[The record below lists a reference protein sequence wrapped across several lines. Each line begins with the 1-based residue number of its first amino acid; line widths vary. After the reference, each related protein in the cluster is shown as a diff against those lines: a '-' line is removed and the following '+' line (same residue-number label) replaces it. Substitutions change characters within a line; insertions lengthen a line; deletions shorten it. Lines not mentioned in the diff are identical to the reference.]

1 MTLRNLTHADLPP
14 GVTLRR
20 VPMKRKR
27 AKTRSKAMQSH
38 MDRVAEMGCIAC
50 ALSGNPGT
58 PAELHHPR
66 TDAGGGQKAPD
77 SDVIPLCPA
86 HHRGTLHPKVPS
98 IHRDRSAFIETFGSE
113 ADLLAWVRNVQ
124 GKLA

>member
-1 MTLRNLTHADLPP
+1 MTLRNLTNADLPP

-27 AKTRSKAMQSH
+27 RPSRSKAMQAH

-86 HHRGTLHPKVPS
+86 HHRGTLHPRVPS
-98 IHRDRSAFIETFGSE
+98 IHRDRNVFIATFGSE
-113 ADLLAWVRNVQ
+113 AELLVRVREANRE
-124 GKLA
+124 LA

>member
-1 MTLRNLTHADLPP
+1 MTLRNLTNADLPP

-27 AKTRSKAMQSH
+27 AKTRSKTMQAH

-77 SDVIPLCPA
+77 SEVIPLCPA
-86 HHRGTLHPKVPS
+86 HHRGTRHPNVPS
-98 IHRDRSAFIETFGSE
+98 IHRDRNVFIAMFGSE
-113 ADLLAWVRNVQ
+113 AELLVYVQ
-124 GKLA
+124 NFKGEN